1 MAEVRLNNQE
11 TRDPAELLKIRD
23 IRAAY
28 AVGGRVVQ
36 AVDGVSLTLRRG
48 EVLGLAGESGCGKS
62 TLAAILALS
71 ARPPLYVQSGQMELE
86 GKTLDLTQDA
96 RLPREFRGKLISV
109 LPQGAMNSLNPTAR
123 VRDFAFDVLR
133 AHHPQITRQEAHERT
148 AERLE
153 QLGLPARIMQSYPHQ
168 LSGGMKQRVVTVIS
182 TLLNPTVLIADE
194 PTSALDVSSQK
205 AVVGLLDTLLER
217 GVIQSIVFISHDLP
231 LLREIA
237 DRIAI
242 MYAGKIV
249 EIGNNQEI
257 LHTPR
262 HPYTQALIDSVLV
275 PEPYVRQKR
284 IEGIPGYPPDLRTPP
299 SGCRFH
305 PRCKYALLKCSQL
318 EPPGFGKPEH
328 FAACWLLGEKVTS

>member
-1 MAEVRLNNQE
+1 MAK
-11 TRDPAELLKIRD
+11 LLKVKD
-23 IRAAY
+23 VRAAY
-28 AVGGRVVQ
+28 AVGRRTVQ
-36 AVDGVSLTLRRG
+36 AVDGVSLTLRQG

-86 GKTLDLTQDA
+86 DKTLDLTQDS
-96 RLPREFRGKLISV
+96 RLPRRFRGKLISV

-133 AHHPQITRQEAHERT
+133 AHHPQITRQEAYERT

-153 QLGLPARIMQSYPHQ
+153 QLGLPARVMESYPHQ

-182 TLLNPTVLIADE
+182 TLLDPKVLIADE

-217 GVIQSIVFISHDLP
+217 GVIQSIFFISHDLP

-242 MYAGKIV
+242 MYAGKIA
-249 EIGNNQEI
+249 EIGSNQEI
-257 LHTPR
+257 LHAPR
-262 HPYTQALIDSVLV
+262 HPYTQALIGSILV

-284 IEGIPGYPPDLRTPP
+284 IEGIEGAPPDLRTPP
-299 SGCRFH
+299 PGCRFH
-305 PRCKYALLKCSQL
+305 PRCKYALPKCSQL
-318 EPPGFGKPEH
+318 EPPEFGNPEN
-328 FAACWLLGEKVTS
+328 FAACWLLGEKVKS